1 MQIINL
7 DGCVEL
13 KQNGYKS
20 EPANLK
26 EKNGNLSD

>member
-7 DGCVEL
+7 DGFVDL

-20 EPANLK
+20 ESANLK
-26 EKNGNLSD
+26 DKNGN